1 MTTPTIAKATL
12 EIDQR
17 ELQLIDEL
25 GKMEVPFEVRNMDAG
40 DARILHGETVV
51 CVIERKTLADLDQ
64 SIKDGRYRDQ
74 KKRMLD
80 TYPRSSVIYIIEG
93 SAFSASA
100 SASGSQGFGFGR
112 FQPDHDRTRGA
123 ILNSMLRDDLKVY
136 CVENARDTA
145 VFLRE
150 ALKRVAADPGK
161 YTGTGGGI
169 ERVSTTTIPCHKRN
183 SQMTPETFAEQAL
196 TLVPGVSSAIAAR
209 VVEAYGGSLKDII
222 ANGDAGTIGDIK
234 TASGRRVGGKVAGRI
249 LEYIKK

>member
-1 MTTPTIAKATL
+1 MSTNAKATL

-25 GKMEVPFEVRNMDAG
+25 GKMEEVPFEIRNMDAG
-40 DARILHGETVV
+40 DVRILHGETVV

-74 KKRMLD
+74 KKRMLE

-112 FQPDHDRTRGA
+112 FQPDLGRIRGA

-150 ALKRVAADPGK
+150 ALKRVADDPGK
-161 YTGTGGGI
+161 YTGGSGM
-169 ERVSTTTIPCHKRN
+169 ERVSTASIPCHKRN

-209 VVEAYGGSLKDII
+209 VVEAYGGSLKEII

>member
-1 MTTPTIAKATL
+1 MTTPKATL

-74 KKRMLD
+74 KKRMLE

-100 SASGSQGFGFGR
+100 SGSHGFGR

-209 VVEAYGGSLKDII
+209 VVEAYGGSLKEII